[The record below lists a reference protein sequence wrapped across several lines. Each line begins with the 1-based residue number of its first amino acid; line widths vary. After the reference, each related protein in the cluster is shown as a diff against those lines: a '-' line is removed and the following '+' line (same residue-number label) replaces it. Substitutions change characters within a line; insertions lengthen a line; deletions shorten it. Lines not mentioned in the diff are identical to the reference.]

1 MATSKP
7 KRNKRS
13 YSGLNAPEV
22 FALIGRGR
30 LSLWEIN
37 VPSRAPSP
45 TLIEV
50 LRRLNS
56 FMVTASEAG
65 KELLIDALLAE
76 IVPLH
81 PGLRVWKGEPLETDT
96 LIGCADYLI
105 APFLDYLSTPLLC
118 AVEAKRDDFEAG
130 EVQCLAEMYA
140 CRQKNEAMG
149 LHTNVYGIVSNGQGW
164 VFYRWKA
171 DDTEFS
177 RTALFGINA
186 LPDLLGALDHIC
198 AACDAQLPTGKAG
211 AYRHLK

>member
-1 MATSKP
+1 MTTPKS

-13 YSGLNAPEV
+13 YSGLTASEA

-30 LSLWEIN
+30 LSAWEIS
-37 VPSRAPSP
+37 VPPRAPSP

-56 FMVTASEAG
+56 FMVMASEAG

-76 IVPLH
+76 IVPLY
-81 PGLRVWKGEPLETDT
+81 PSLRVWKGETLEIDT
-96 LIGCADYLI
+96 LIGSADYLI

-130 EVQCLAEMYA
+130 EVQCMAEMYA
-140 CRQKNEAMG
+140 CRRKNEAVG
-149 LHTNVYGIVSNGQGW
+149 LHIDVFGIVSNGQGW
-164 VFYRWKA
+164 VFYRWNA
-171 DDTEFS
+171 NDTEFG

-186 LPDLLGALDHIC
+186 LPDLLSALDSIC
-198 AACDAQLPTGKAG
+198 AACDAQLPAPD
-211 AYRHLK
+211 